1 MTHSHPRE
9 AGLSP
14 AASELPQP
22 VPQPRGGHVVEVAF
36 GAPRRTPGVR
46 PLASLETRQ
55 PRASARATA
64 MRAARRV
71 QLVVDPRAGDG
82 LATVLG
88 SRLARQLRTSR
99 YDVQP
104 ISVDDPARMRE
115 QIVRN
120 GRGLHCL
127 VVVGGDST
135 LDEVAGAAMELHVPL
150 LPVPAGSS
158 NTFARSLGYQATIL
172 SVLELLERG
181 VVQWIDAGR
190 VGRSLF
196 LSSQVFGFTHY
207 VAPTLETAPAASQHR
222 LQRSLHDWRAA
233 ARSVAGTP
241 LPALAVD
248 VDGLRVA
255 DGAVMVV
262 VANVPTSRG
271 FVSLT
276 PTASPFDG
284 FLDVFVVP
292 PMTKTRLIALLFAFL
307 VQAPG
312 RWRHVRCRR
321 ASRVRV
327 VGPGAAAHELCV
339 LPAAVPVLLR
349 PSSRSLSP
357 RLRLAS

>member
-1 MTHSHPRE
+1 
-9 AGLSP
+9 
-14 AASELPQP
+14 
-22 VPQPRGGHVVEVAF
+22 VVEVAF
-36 GAPRRTPGVR
+36 GASRRTPGVR

-55 PRASARATA
+55 PRASAHRATA
-64 MRAARRV
+64 ARAARRV
-71 QLVVDPRAGDG
+71 QLVVDPRSGDG

-99 YDVQP
+99 YDVQL
-104 ISVDDPARMRE
+104 ISADNPTRMRE
-115 QIVRN
+115 QIFRN

-127 VVVGGDST
+127 VVVGGDVT
-135 LDEVAGAAMELHVPL
+135 LSEVAGAAMELQVPL
-150 LPVPAGSS
+150 LPVPAGSG
-158 NTFARSLGYQATIL
+158 NTFARSLGYQATIP
-172 SVLELLERG
+172 SAVELLERG

-196 LSSQVFGFTHY
+196 LSSQTFGFTED
-207 VAPTLETAPAASQHR
+207 VTPAVETAPAKPQR
-222 LQRSLHDWRAA
+222 LQRYLHYWRSA

-241 LPALAVD
+241 LPALGVD

-255 DGAVMVV
+255 DAAVMVV
-262 VANVPTSRG
+262 VANVPTYRG
-271 FVSLT
+271 FLPLT
-276 PTASPFDG
+276 PTASPYDG
-284 FLDVFVVP
+284 FLDVLVVP
-292 PMTKTRLIALLFAFL
+292 PMTKTRLIALMFAFL

-327 VGPGAAAHELCV
+327 FGPGAATHELCV

-357 RLRLAS
+357 LLRLAS

>member
-1 MTHSHPRE
+1 MTHSHPRK

-14 AASELPQP
+14 EAPQLPQP
-22 VPQPRGGHVVEVAF
+22 VPHRGGQVVDVAF
-36 GAPRRTPGVR
+36 GTSRRAPGVR
-46 PLASLETRQ
+46 PLVSLETRL
-55 PRASARATA
+55 PRASAHRATA
-64 MRAARRV
+64 APAARRV
-71 QLVVDPRAGDG
+71 QLVVNPRAGDG

-88 SRLARQLRTSR
+88 SHLVRQLRTHR
-99 YDVQP
+99 YDVQL
-104 ISVDDPARMRE
+104 ISADDPTRMRE
-115 QIVRN
+115 QIFRT
-120 GRGLHCL
+120 GRGAHCL
-127 VVVGGDST
+127 VVVGGDAT
-135 LDEVAGAAMELHVPL
+135 LGEVAGAAMELQVPL
-150 LPVPAGSS
+150 LPVPAGSG
-158 NTFARSLGYQATIL
+158 NAFARSLGYQATIP
-172 SVLELLERG
+172 SALELLERG

-196 LSSQVFGFTHY
+196 LANQVFGFTED
-207 VAPTLETAPAASQHR
+207 VAPAIETAPAAPQHR
-222 LQRSLHDWRAA
+222 LRRYLHYWRSA

-241 LPALAVD
+241 LPALGVD

-262 VANVPTSRG
+262 VANVPTDRG
-271 FVSLT
+271 LAPLT

-292 PMTKTRLIALLFAFL
+292 PMAKTRLIALLFAFL

-327 VGPGAAAHELCV
+327 FGPDAATHELCV